1 MYLWV
6 VNFHIYH
13 LRLTFH
19 LIYTTIR
26 SVKGVV
32 QCLLKNYKLNEH
44 GLNHFFGPLE
54 AKNYGDCLV

>member
-13 LRLTFH
+13 LRLTFY

-32 QCLLKNYKLNEH
+32 QCLLKTIS
-44 GLNHFFGPLE
+44 
-54 AKNYGDCLV
+54 